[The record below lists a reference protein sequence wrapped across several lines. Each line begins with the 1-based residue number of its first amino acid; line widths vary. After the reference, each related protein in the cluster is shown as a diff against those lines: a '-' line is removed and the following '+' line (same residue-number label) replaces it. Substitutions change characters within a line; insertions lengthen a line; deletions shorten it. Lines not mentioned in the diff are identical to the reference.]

1 MCSKANLFYTNIRKF
16 DDKKTVFFFCS
27 ECLDCVNHQ
36 EKLIF
41 FKSNISVLE
50 AEL

>member
-1 MCSKANLFYTNIRKF
+1 MCSKANLFDTNMRKF
-16 DDKKTVFFFCS
+16 DDKKTNFFFCP
-27 ECLDCVNHQ
+27 ECLHCVNHY

-41 FKSNISVLE
+41 FKNKISALE